1 VPVTPQP
8 MPSPAPANTPTPPVS
23 TTPPTT
29 MPTMPTFAVPTTQ
42 SITNTGNQ
50 LIQTGKDKATGLINS
65 TTQQVG
71 QQAAPLLN
79 HK

>member
-1 VPVTPQP
+1 MPTPAQ
-8 MPSPAPANTPTPPVS
+8 TTTPPVS
-23 TTPPTT
+23 TPPITLPTT
-29 MPTMPTFAVPTTQ
+29 TSVNNAA
-42 SITNTGNQ
+42 NQ
-50 LIQTGKDKATGLINS
+50 LIQTGKDKATGLVKS